1 LPVTT
6 TLIAVVSKTAKPQS
20 KNYHR
25 KVNTKPTASKKIK
38 INMKKLPNSELL
50 SFIAGVFDTCTIKY
64 FHEFLYKFELVAM
77 V

>member
-1 LPVTT
+1 
-6 TLIAVVSKTAKPQS
+6 
-20 KNYHR
+20 
-25 KVNTKPTASKKIK
+25 
-38 INMKKLPNSELL
+38 MKKLPNSELL